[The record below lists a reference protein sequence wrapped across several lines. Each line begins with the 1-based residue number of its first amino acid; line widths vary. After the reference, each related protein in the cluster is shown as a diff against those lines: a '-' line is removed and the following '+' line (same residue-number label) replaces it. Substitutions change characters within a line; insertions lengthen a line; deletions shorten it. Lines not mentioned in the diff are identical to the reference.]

1 MKNFELEIRN
11 PQHYG
16 AGEAAEKDVV
26 QVEGVL
32 NSFDTVSWKEKH
44 VSQLQDVKGQMDFT
58 VTDCETDYSLRLIL
72 DAESIC
78 EQPEFRLVSDIEI
91 VIPQK
96 LMLGLITR
104 KTREYI
110 SFKHLSLTRAR
121 VLLKAF
127 TEGDLEYIRNCYLY
141 EPEHAIMHTSYDM
154 QVHRT

>member
-1 MKNFELEIRN
+1 
-11 PQHYG
+11 
-16 AGEAAEKDVV
+16 
-26 QVEGVL
+26 
-32 NSFDTVSWKEKH
+32 
-44 VSQLQDVKGQMDFT
+44 
-58 VTDCETDYSLRLIL
+58 
-72 DAESIC
+72 
-78 EQPEFRLVSDIEI
+78 
-91 VIPQK
+91 
-96 LMLGLITR
+96 MLGLITR